1 MSIYGDGPL
10 MTYGEYYG
18 DIYGAGG
25 GVAGLVLGLKAELY
39 TGQWTDITDF
49 VYQRDPVKIQLG
61 RQDESSQIS
70 PASCSM
76 TLNNRDG
83 RFTTRNPVG
92 AYYGTIGQNT
102 PFRLSVPAYLAGQ
115 GTALLFADDSQSYV
129 SCPDSD
135 ALQLTGDFDVRI
147 DMWLDDYQPCTLAG
161 KWGGDTSLWA
171 WCLTLNGDGAVTLTS
186 SPVITNSFIAP
197 ASGAVT

>member
-1 MSIYGDGPL
+1 M
-10 MTYGEYYG
+10 
-18 DIYGAGG
+18 
-25 GVAGLVLGLKAELY
+25 
-39 TGQWTDITDF
+39 
-49 VYQRDPVKIQLG
+49 KIQLG

-115 GTALLFADDSQSYV
+115 GTALLFADDSQCV
-129 SCPDSD
+129 CVVPGLRRAAADER
-135 ALQLTGDFDVRI
+135 LRRPHRHV
-147 DMWLDDYQPCTLAG
+147 AG
-161 KWGGDTSLWA
+161 
-171 WCLTLNGDGAVTLTS
+171 
-186 SPVITNSFIAP
+186 
-197 ASGAVT
+197 